1 MASRTQIW
9 RRNLTPMPPPGCH
22 IQGWQPVGHKQ
33 MLKTQNGILAVTYLL
48 GAVGF
53 AHYDMLIRANPNLE
67 SVIGYGATWPLRVF
81 GLS

>member
-1 MASRTQIW
+1 
-9 RRNLTPMPPPGCH
+9 
-22 IQGWQPVGHKQ
+22 

-67 SVIGYGATWPLRVF
+67 SVIAYGATWPLRVF
-81 GLS
+81 SLS